1 MKINGYVTDCF
12 KSRYTTLGKPYF
24 HVTQCFIGISLS
36 FGIYLTLTGQT
47 FNPLSSSV
55 VLI

>member
-36 FGIYLTLTGQT
+36 FGIYLTLTGQI

>member
-1 MKINGYVTDCF
+1 MKINGYVADCF

-24 HVTQCFIGISLS
+24 HVTQCFIGISL
-36 FGIYLTLTGQT
+36 TLTGQT

>member
-36 FGIYLTLTGQT
+36 FGNFLKFWNLLNIDWTNL
-47 FNPLSSSV
+47 
-55 VLI
+55 